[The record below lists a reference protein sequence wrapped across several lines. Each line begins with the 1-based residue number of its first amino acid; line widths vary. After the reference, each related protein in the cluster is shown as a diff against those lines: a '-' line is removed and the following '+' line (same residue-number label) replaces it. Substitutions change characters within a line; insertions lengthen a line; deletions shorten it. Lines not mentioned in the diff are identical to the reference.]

1 MWSRTI
7 ATTVCA
13 ALALVLPNP
22 IANAAALEGTFEQI
36 ATVDTDGT
44 DVDSLPE
51 YPALDALATPDSG
64 SQEVEFSI
72 EAGAYRGPDG
82 ERIEVAKAATFT
94 CILSVDSP
102 HWSSG
107 ARSVIVKP
115 RVACKGPSAS
125 IPIRVIGYLAKS
137 SKESIPSLRI
147 VAESDYTQRV
157 TVNSKASYGPKQTWY
172 VPRQGSSTKIS
183 SGAYF
188 RGSASASAV
197 APFTPFNIPAA
208 ASDFRWV
215 R

>member
-1 MWSRTI
+1 M
-7 ATTVCA
+7 
-13 ALALVLPNP
+13 L
-22 IANAAALEGTFEQI
+22 G
-36 ATVDTDGT
+36 
-44 DVDSLPE
+44 
-51 YPALDALATPDSG
+51 PALHGWSVPMCAFWAPTRKG
-64 SQEVEFSI
+64 
-72 EAGAYRGPDG
+72 GAYRGPDG

-94 CILSVDSP
+94 CISSVDCP
-102 HWSSG
+102 HWLSG
-107 ARSVIVKP
+107 AGSVVVKP
-115 RVACKGPSAS
+115 RVACKGPSTT

-157 TVNSKASYGPKQTWY
+157 AESDYTQRVTVNSKTSYEPKQTWY
-172 VPRQGSSTKIS
+172 VPRQRSSTKIS

-197 APFTPFNIPAA
+197 APFNILGT